1 MSKDGELETVLTFL
15 EDVPAANI
23 THNFQNMQ
31 CMSTA
36 AKYFW
41 GFREMFVLTELQISG
56 GWIARGVIWIWFSP
70 SSSLLNSNLLDTMIL
85 VF

>member
-56 GWIARGVIWIWFSP
+56 G
-70 SSSLLNSNLLDTMIL
+70 
-85 VF
+85 